1 MLRELARREREK
13 VKRWREKDKK
23 QLFEH
28 VKIRYLQYR
37 KLKVNL
43 VRVDTLKK
51 ERRQFLALQSQSSR
65 KRSAKRNSKQQQSQ
79 CIPYLTLSN
88 QNSSSR
94 REGLRHKSPSDGFK
108 ITIPNFGF
116 LQKQKSHQ
124 ESQENTTTLGAQEEI
139 K

>member
-1 MLRELARREREK
+1 MELQAKLNARELQLREKEQRLNQAREDKLMKKLLIDEMKQQKVYKSKLHKDRTPTKAILRELTRREREK

-65 KRSAKRNSKQQQSQ
+65 KRSAKRNSKQLQS
-79 CIPYLTLSN
+79 
-88 QNSSSR
+88 
-94 REGLRHKSPSDGFK
+94 
-108 ITIPNFGF
+108 
-116 LQKQKSHQ
+116 
-124 ESQENTTTLGAQEEI
+124 
-139 K
+139 

>member
-23 QLFEH
+23 QLFEQ

-37 KLKVNL
+37 RLKVNL

-65 KRSAKRNSKQQQSQ
+65 KRSAKRNSKQLQS
-79 CIPYLTLSN
+79 
-88 QNSSSR
+88 
-94 REGLRHKSPSDGFK
+94 
-108 ITIPNFGF
+108 
-116 LQKQKSHQ
+116 
-124 ESQENTTTLGAQEEI
+124 
-139 K
+139 

>member
-1 MLRELARREREK
+1 MELQAKLNARELQLREKEQRLNQAREDKLMKKLLIDEMKQQKVYKSKLHKDRTPTKAILRELARREREK

-65 KRSAKRNSKQQQSQ
+65 KRSAKRNSKQLQSL
-79 CIPYLTLSN
+79 CLP
-88 QNSSSR
+88 
-94 REGLRHKSPSDGFK
+94 
-108 ITIPNFGF
+108 
-116 LQKQKSHQ
+116 
-124 ESQENTTTLGAQEEI
+124 
-139 K
+139 

>member
-1 MLRELARREREK
+1 MELQAKLNARELQLREKEQRLNQAREDKLMKKLMIDEMKQQKVYKSKLHKDGTPTKAMLRELARREREK

-51 ERRQFLALQSQSSR
+51 ERRQFLSLQSQSSR

-79 CIPYLTLSN
+79 CLP
-88 QNSSSR
+88 
-94 REGLRHKSPSDGFK
+94 
-108 ITIPNFGF
+108 
-116 LQKQKSHQ
+116 
-124 ESQENTTTLGAQEEI
+124 
-139 K
+139 

>member
-1 MLRELARREREK
+1 MELQAKLNARELQLREKEQRLNQAREDKLMKKLMIDEMKQQKVYKSKLHKDRTPTKAMLRELARREREK

-65 KRSAKRNSKQQQSQ
+65 KRSAKRNSKQQQS
-79 CIPYLTLSN
+79 
-88 QNSSSR
+88 
-94 REGLRHKSPSDGFK
+94 
-108 ITIPNFGF
+108 
-116 LQKQKSHQ
+116 
-124 ESQENTTTLGAQEEI
+124 
-139 K
+139 

>member
-1 MLRELARREREK
+1 MELQAKLNARELQLREKEQRLNQAREDKLMKKLLIDEMKQQKVYKSKLHKDRTPTKAILRELARREREK

-65 KRSAKRNSKQQQSQ
+65 KRSAKRNSKQLQS
-79 CIPYLTLSN
+79 
-88 QNSSSR
+88 
-94 REGLRHKSPSDGFK
+94 
-108 ITIPNFGF
+108 
-116 LQKQKSHQ
+116 
-124 ESQENTTTLGAQEEI
+124 
-139 K
+139 

>member
-1 MLRELARREREK
+1 MELQAKLNARELQLREKEQRLNQAREDKLMKKLLIDEMKQQKVYKSKLHKDRTPTKAILRELARREREK

-65 KRSAKRNSKQQQSQ
+65 KRSVKRNSKQLQS
-79 CIPYLTLSN
+79 
-88 QNSSSR
+88 
-94 REGLRHKSPSDGFK
+94 
-108 ITIPNFGF
+108 
-116 LQKQKSHQ
+116 
-124 ESQENTTTLGAQEEI
+124 
-139 K
+139 

>member
-1 MLRELARREREK
+1 MELQAKLNARELQLREKEQRLNQAREDKLMKKLMIDEMKQQKVYKSKLHKDRTPTKAMLRELARREREK

-51 ERRQFLALQSQSSR
+51 ERRQFLALQSQTSR
-65 KRSAKRNSKQQQSQ
+65 KRSAKRNSKQQQS
-79 CIPYLTLSN
+79 
-88 QNSSSR
+88 
-94 REGLRHKSPSDGFK
+94 
-108 ITIPNFGF
+108 
-116 LQKQKSHQ
+116 
-124 ESQENTTTLGAQEEI
+124 
-139 K
+139 

>member
-1 MLRELARREREK
+1 MELQAKLNARELQLREKEQRLNQAREDKLMKKLLIDEMKQQKVYKSKLHKDRTPTKAILRELARRERDK

-65 KRSAKRNSKQQQSQ
+65 KRSVKRNSKQLQS
-79 CIPYLTLSN
+79 
-88 QNSSSR
+88 
-94 REGLRHKSPSDGFK
+94 
-108 ITIPNFGF
+108 
-116 LQKQKSHQ
+116 
-124 ESQENTTTLGAQEEI
+124 
-139 K
+139 

>member
-1 MLRELARREREK
+1 MELQAKLNARELQLREKEQRLNQAREDKLMKKLLIDEMKQQKVYKSKLHKDRTPTKAILRELARREREK

-37 KLKVNL
+37 KLKVNM

-65 KRSAKRNSKQQQSQ
+65 KRSVKRNSKQLQS
-79 CIPYLTLSN
+79 
-88 QNSSSR
+88 
-94 REGLRHKSPSDGFK
+94 
-108 ITIPNFGF
+108 
-116 LQKQKSHQ
+116 
-124 ESQENTTTLGAQEEI
+124 
-139 K
+139 